1 MCGRVGPG
9 ASAAAARFALPHLH
23 EGRAAHVDSRP
34 GPWPHPR
41 WPPPRHTQLPG
52 SGLGQPAPLAGLAG
66 QLASA
71 TLGAEGGGSCPAGRP
86 GAQGP
91 LGLLLHLRGPHCVFL
106 TGPRG
111 PSWLGLPV
119 YTPVCLNL
127 ELSLSL
133 GLTVSQLWACLDLP
147 FRPSVCLLGVCGPLP
162 VWPRTH
168 SAGWARPQGH
178 VHILLRLWTGVR
190 DAPAQLLPAR
200 LPDPA
205 DEPAGNR

>member
-66 QLASA
+66 QLAS
-71 TLGAEGGGSCPAGRP
+71 GAEGGGSCPAGRP

-91 LGLLLHLRGPHCVFL
+91 LGLLLHLRGPDCVFL

-111 PSWLGLPV
+111 PGCLGLPV

-147 FRPSVCLLGVCGPLP
+147 FCPSVCLLGVCGPLP